1 MEKIFDF
8 KEVFEENAPQELCR
22 TFGSPLYV
30 YNESILRER
39 CRELK
44 AAFPE
49 PLFEINYSTKANS
62 NPQVLKVVREERFNV
77 DAMSPGEILVEMEAG
92 FPSSQILF
100 ICNNVSEAEMKFAIE
115 RNVTISVDSIFQ
127 LERFGLLNPGGRVA
141 VRINPGEGAGFHEN
155 TVTAGTKTKFGIPE
169 MDHDEMRKVAEKYE
183 LTIVGLNQHIGS
195 NFLEGEDYVG
205 GVRRMLK
212 IAESFQDLEFIDF
225 GGGFGIPYEE
235 AEEKQRLD
243 LAQLGVA
250 VGKVVTEWQQKT
262 GYTGKFKVEPGRYVA
277 AEAGVLLGTVH
288 SVKKSFDK
296 VYIGTDLGF
305 NVLQRPVMY
314 DAYHAVTAFS
324 SEGEVSGEKMTASI
338 VGNICET
345 GDYIAKER
353 NLPVSQPGDIIAV
366 ANAGAYGLVMASN
379 YNMRLRPAEIMID
392 SDGQPKLIRRRDNF
406 TDLLRPFRE
415 ISGNGLC
422 REFPM
427 GDDQR

>member
-1 MEKIFDF
+1 MEQSQDF
-8 KEVFEENAPQELCR
+8 TDVFEGASPFDLCR

-30 YNESILRER
+30 YNERIIRER

-44 AAFPE
+44 SAFPE
-49 PLFEINYSTKANS
+49 SYFDINYSTKANS
-62 NPQVLKVVREERFNV
+62 NPQVLKLIREEGFNV
-77 DAMSPGEILVEMEAG
+77 DAMSPGEILLEMEAG

-100 ICNNVSEAEMKFAIE
+100 ICNNVSEAEMQFAIE
-115 RNVTISVDSIFQ
+115 RNVTVSVDSIFQ
-127 LERFGLLNPGGRVA
+127 LDRFGLLNPGGRVA
-141 VRINPGEGAGFHEN
+141 VRVNPGEGSGFHEK
-155 TVTAGTKTKFGIPE
+155 TVTAGTKTKFGVPE
-169 MDHDEMRKVAEKYE
+169 MDLEEINTVAEKHG

-195 NFLEGEDYVG
+195 NFLDGDDYVG

-212 IAESFQDLEFIDF
+212 IAENFKNLEFIDF

-235 AEEKQRLD
+235 AEEDRRLD
-243 LAQLGVA
+243 LVHLGEA
-250 VGKVVTEWQQKT
+250 VGKVVIEWSQQT
-262 GYTGKFKVEPGRYVA
+262 GYTGRFKVEPGRYVV

-296 VYIGTDLGF
+296 VYIGSDLGF

-314 DAYHAVTAFS
+314 DAYHAVAVYPQS
-324 SEGEVSGEKMTASI
+324 GDVCGERITASI

-353 NLPVSQPGDIIAV
+353 ELPVSHPGDIIAV

-379 YNMRLRPAEIMID
+379 YNMRLRPAEIMMG
-392 SDGQPKLIRRRDNF
+392 SNNQPKLIRRRDTF

-415 ISGNGLC
+415 ITGNGLC

-427 GDDQR
+427 GDDRR